1 MKGMYVMVKI
11 HLSRLLGERRI
22 TQAELSRMTG
32 IRPATIHELYNE
44 TAQRIKFDHL
54 ELICRCL
61 HCQIHELIE
70 YIPQN
75 VCCFK

>member
-11 HLSRLLGERRI
+11 HLSCLLGERRI

-44 TAQRIKFDHL
+44 TAQRIKFDHI

-61 HCQIHELIE
+61 NCQIHELIE

>member
-1 MKGMYVMVKI
+1 MIKI
-11 HLSRLLGERRI
+11 NLSRPLGEKHI

-44 TAQRIKFDHL
+44 TAQRIKFEHI

-61 HCQIHELIE
+61 HCQFYELIE
-70 YIPQN
+70 YIPEN
-75 VCCFK
+75 VCCLNN

>member
-75 VCCFK
+75 VYCFK

>member
-1 MKGMYVMVKI
+1 MVKI

-44 TAQRIKFDHL
+44 TAQRIKLSHL
-54 ELICRCL
+54 ELICHYL
-61 HCQIHELIE
+61 NCQISDLIE
-70 YIPQN
+70 YVPEH
-75 VCCFK
+75 VRCFK